1 MKALAYEIKGCKRQI
16 THILNK
22 DGLFMNKEHEV
33 IASDYYRY
41 YKAFAESNVV
51 RRKDQ
56 LDTAKGR
63 PCRSV
68 PGISYSACRKY
79 RR

>member
-1 MKALAYEIKGCKRQI
+1 
-16 THILNK
+16 
-22 DGLFMNKEHEV
+22 MNKEHEV

-51 RRKDQ
+51 RRKGQ